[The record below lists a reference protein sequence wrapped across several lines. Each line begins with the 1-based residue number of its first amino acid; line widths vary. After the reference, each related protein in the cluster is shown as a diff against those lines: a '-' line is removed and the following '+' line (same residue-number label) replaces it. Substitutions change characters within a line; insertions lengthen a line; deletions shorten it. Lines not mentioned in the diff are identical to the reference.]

1 MARISN
7 SEMNIII
14 ALLMIVVSPVLCYA
28 ECVDE
33 SKVAAQSFM
42 NEYIEYLNEMMSKK
56 TTITMDQWVE
66 NNKTVTTRFKSSYK
80 KIVDEAKKEDPEL
93 GLNADPI
100 LDAQDYPD
108 KGTLLDRCD
117 DNFVTLKGKE
127 WERFKAVVKMIKT
140 KNGWMVDGS
149 GIINIPKD
157 KQAPR

>member
-1 MARISN
+1 
-7 SEMNIII
+7 MNIIL
-14 ALLMIVVSPVLCYA
+14 ALLIIAASPAFCYA
-28 ECVDE
+28 GCTNEAQL
-33 SKVAAQSFM
+33 AAQSFM
-42 NEYIEYLNEMMSKK
+42 NKYIEYLNEMMSKK

-117 DNFVTLKGKE
+117 DNFVTLKGKG
-127 WERFKAVVKMIKT
+127 WERFKVVVKMIKT
-140 KNGWMVDGS
+140 NNGWMVDGS
-149 GIINIPKD
+149 GIINVPKD